1 MGITLDEKII
11 IEHRL
16 KQAEDYEAQG
26 KPLHAIQVYTALLEE
41 YPAVMEAAYNL
52 AELYQR
58 LNNINAASKV
68 IETILG
74 AESGNIENRMYAG
87 QFYLKYSMWNEA
99 LDVLEQI
106 MPEEESYVS
115 YLRGYAHYKLEEY
128 ELSKLNLLNYVI
140 RETDNT
146 LKLEG
151 YLLLVKDC
159 IGLKDYKSAE
169 NFLKKIE
176 AAYSS
181 YWEFHYLSAQVYKN
195 IGMIEHAI
203 TSAEKTIKL
212 NPKQPDAFALAG
224 QLQLA
229 FGDYKKAERRFYK
242 CIELKEDLTSDIY
255 TGLAE
260 ACLKSDKTKDALAY
274 FNTALKIDPENRA
287 ALKGKETAEYQL
299 KNNIH
304 YDG

>member
-1 MGITLDEKII
+1 MGITLDKKII
-11 IEHRL
+11 IEHKL
-16 KQAEDYEAQG
+16 KQGEDYEAQG
-26 KPLHAIQVYTALLEE
+26 KLLHAMQIYTSLLEE
-41 YPAVMEAAYNL
+41 HPALVEASFNL

-58 LNNINAASKV
+58 LNNTNAASGV
-68 IETILG
+68 IQSMLEAG
-74 AESGNIENRMYAG
+74 SENVENRMYAG

-99 LDVLEQI
+99 LDVLDHV

-115 YLRGYAHYKLEEY
+115 YLRGYAHFKLEEF

-151 YLLLVKDC
+151 YLLLIKDC
-159 IGLKDYKSAE
+159 IGLKDYNSAE
-169 NFLKKIE
+169 NFLKKIQ

-181 YWEFHYLSAQVYKN
+181 FWEFHYLSAQVYKN
-195 IGMIEHAI
+195 LGMIEHAI
-203 TSAEKTIKL
+203 TSAEKAIKL
-212 NPKQPDAFALAG
+212 NPKQPEAFAIAG
-224 QLQLA
+224 QLQLQ

-242 CIELKEDLTSDIY
+242 CIELKEDLSAEIY

-274 FNTALKIDPENRA
+274 FNTALKLDPENRV

-304 YDG
+304 SDG